1 MGKHRRMYVAAID
14 QGTTSTR
21 TLAFDRQGAVQA
33 HAQVELKQHFPGPG
47 WVEHDAEEIWHSVER
62 TLKAVLD
69 QMAPRYPVSIGIANQ
84 RETVVVW
91 DRRDGRP
98 VHRAIV
104 WQSRQSADICAR
116 MRADGLSQTVRERT
130 GLLIDPYFS
139 ATKIAWILEQVP
151 DARRQA
157 EAGHLLAGT
166 IDTWL
171 IWKLT
176 GGRVHATDYSNASR
190 TLLFD
195 IHRLCWDDTLCTALN
210 IPKSMLPEV
219 RNSSGDFG
227 TDATWGIPISG
238 CAGDQQAALFG
249 QACFEAGMVK
259 NTYGT
264 GCFMLMNTG
273 RVAHQSA
280 HGLLTTLAWG
290 IHNKVT
296 YALEGSV
303 FVAGAAVQW
312 MRDTVEW
319 VGQAAETEQQAMKV
333 PSSEGVYVVPA
344 FVGLGTPYW
353 DAEAR
358 GAIFGLTRA
367 STRAHLVRATLE
379 SVAYQVKDVLEA
391 MSRDA
396 AMPIAALRVDGGM
409 VANAFLMQFQSD
421 MLGLPVERARI
432 QETTALGAAF
442 LAGLAQGMWQDQ
454 RDIHQLLMPERRFE
468 PTMTHDEAVR
478 LYNGWRR
485 AVAAARSF

>member
-1 MGKHRRMYVAAID
+1 MYVIAID

-21 TLAFDRQGAVQA
+21 TLAFDREGTVQA
-33 HAQVELKQHFPGPG
+33 HSQVELQQYFPGPG
-47 WVEHDAEEIWHSVER
+47 WVEHDAEEIWHSVEH
-62 TLKAVLD
+62 TLRKVVD
-69 QMAPRYPVSIGIANQ
+69 QMAPRRPVSIGIANQ
-84 RETVVVW
+84 RETAVVW
-91 DRRDGRP
+91 DRRSGRP
-98 VHRAIV
+98 VYRAIV

-116 MRADGLSQTVRERT
+116 MRAEGLSETVRDRT
-130 GLLIDPYFS
+130 GLVIDPYFS
-139 ATKIAWILEQVP
+139 ATKIAWILEHVP
-151 DARRQA
+151 GARQQA
-157 EAGHLLAGT
+157 EAGHLLFGT

-190 TLLFD
+190 TLLYD
-195 IHRLCWDDTLCTALN
+195 IHRRCWDAELCSALQ
-210 IPKSMLPEV
+210 IPLSMLPEV
-219 RNSSGDFG
+219 RDSSGDFG
-227 TDATWGIPISG
+227 ADTTGIPIAG

-264 GCFMLMNTG
+264 GCFMLLNTG
-273 RVAHQSA
+273 SAARQSA

-290 IHNKVT
+290 INGQVI
-296 YALEGSV
+296 YALEGSI

-319 VGQAAETEQQAMKV
+319 VSQAAETEQYAEMV
-333 PSSEGVYVVPA
+333 PSTAGVYVVPA

-353 DAEAR
+353 DTSVR

-379 SVAYQVKDVLEA
+379 SVAYQVKDVLDA

-409 VANAFLMQFQSD
+409 VSNAFLMQFQSD

-442 LAGLAQGMWQDQ
+442 LAGLAHGFWKDQ
-454 RDIHQLLMPERRFE
+454 REIQQMVGPERRFE
-468 PTMTHDEAVR
+468 PNMPRDEAGV
-478 LYNGWRR
+478 LYAGWCR
-485 AVAAARSF
+485 AVAAARTF